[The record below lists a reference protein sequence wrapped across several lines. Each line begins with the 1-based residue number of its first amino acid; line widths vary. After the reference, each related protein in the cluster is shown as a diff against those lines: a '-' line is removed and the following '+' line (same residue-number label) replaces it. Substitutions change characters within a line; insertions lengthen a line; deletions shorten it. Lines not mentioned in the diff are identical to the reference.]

1 MPKDERTYNY
11 LHSRSRITVECA
23 LGLLKGRFRRLKTA
37 LAQKGNRNNG
47 FRPNRNIVHP
57 AERAARII
65 RSSMILHNILID
77 INDEVPVSEDLEVE
91 SASDDKLTSTD
102 DAVIDAISGEAAKL
116 TRDAVKEYLVEIERN
131 KRMKE

>member
-1 MPKDERTYNY
+1 M
-11 LHSRSRITVECA
+11 
-23 LGLLKGRFRRLKTA
+23 
-37 LAQKGNRNNG
+37 G

-91 SASDDKLTSTD
+91 SASDDELTSTD

-131 KRMKE
+131 KQMKE